1 MLAAPPPP
9 HFAGH
14 SLTPPTRPAEF
25 RLHDQDGRVV
35 TLQGERGKVVLITFL
50 YTHCPD
56 VCPLIATHLDTALR
70 DLGPARAQVR
80 VLAISVDPT
89 GDTRASV
96 RTFIHVHRLVPQFR
110 YLTGTA
116 RELRPVWA
124 AYHLQIVPGNLDVVD
139 HTAYILLVDRSG
151 HGRALYDPQV
161 RASAIAH
168 DVTILSR
175 G

>member
-1 MLAAPPPP
+1 MLAAAPP

-25 RLHDQDGRVV
+25 RLHDQSGRVV
-35 TLQGERGKVVLITFL
+35 TLRGERGKVVLITFL

-56 VCPLIATHLDTALR
+56 ICPLIATHLDTALR

-80 VLAISVDPT
+80 VLAISVDPK
-89 GDTRASV
+89 GDTPTAV
-96 RTFIHVHRLVPQFR
+96 RTFISVHRLLPQFR
-110 YLTGTA
+110 YLTGTPS
-116 RELRPVWA
+116 ELRPVWA
-124 AYHLQIVPGNLDVVD
+124 AYHLQIYGNFGIVS
-139 HTAYILLVDRSG
+139 HSAYVLLVDRSG

-168 DVTILSR
+168 DVKILSR